1 MSMES
6 NQKKRKVYPRKHYP
20 LIIPADPNVP
30 ITQSPDPQPVGPW
43 LPGVE
48 FVRMVKGQPVT
59 FVLRED
65 GSEGPLTDFFVM
77 NDPRKEERPPKR
89 SRFVDDE

>member
-1 MSMES
+1 MES

-48 FVRMVKGQPVT
+48 FVHG
-59 FVLRED
+59 
-65 GSEGPLTDFFVM
+65 
-77 NDPRKEERPPKR
+77 
-89 SRFVDDE
+89 